1 MQYHAFLQAVGERT
15 GIAELPLTPEEY
27 VRRVARELDV
37 SWEEARDRIRA
48 VVATIR
54 KAVTIGEF
62 RDVLEQ
68 LDPGYAD
75 LLA

>member
-1 MQYHAFLQAVGERT
+1 MRTRSIFAPIYEAVR
-15 GIAELPLTPEEY
+15 L
-27 VRRVARELDV
+27 
-37 SWEEARDRIRA
+37 
-48 VVATIR
+48 
-54 KAVTIGEF
+54 GEF